1 MLVLTWNLFHG
12 RALPPAGRPLLREFA
27 AQLASWQWDV
37 ALLQEVPPWWP
48 PVLGRACAASARTAP
63 TSRNGL
69 LPLRR
74 AIAERAPDVIRSGG
88 GGANAILA
96 RGGRIGE
103 HRVEVLRWW
112 PERRVVHGVRL
123 DDGTWVSNFHGQAHS
138 EERAQADMARAA
150 AATVRWAAGS
160 PAVLGGDTNTR
171 LPGAAGFAVA
181 GGHSVDHVMV
191 RGLTCSAP
199 ARTLP
204 RRRLSD
210 HAPVILELAAPSTFK
225 ESST

>member
-1 MLVLTWNLFHG
+1 MRVLTWNLFHG
-12 RALPPAGRPLLREFA
+12 RALPPAGRPLLHEFA
-27 AQLASWQWDV
+27 SQLAAWDWDV

-48 PVLGRACAASARTAP
+48 PVLGRACGAAGATAP

-69 LPLRR
+69 LGLRR
-74 AIAERAPDVIRSGG
+74 AIAVRAPDVIKSGG
-88 GGANAILA
+88 GGANAILV
-96 RGGRIGE
+96 RGRPPAE
-103 HRVEVLRWW
+103 HRAEVLRWW

-123 DDGTWVSNFHGQAHS
+123 ADGTWVSNFHGQAHS

-150 AATVRWAAGS
+150 AATIRWASGA

-171 LPGAAGFAVA
+171 MPGAAGFEVA

-191 RGLTCSAP
+191 RGLGRLGP

-204 RRRLSD
+204 RRHLSD
-210 HAPVILELAAPSTFK
+210 HAPVMIEVAAPSPPK
-225 ESST
+225 EPSA